1 MDDERRTLDEQIR
14 TAEPAAAATRE
25 VLRDARHELSA
36 AQRDL
41 AEVTAAAGAA
51 GAAAV
56 QLWGREAM
64 ALRQEVDRA
73 LQRQDRGGFSAPPIG
88 PIGMYLR
95 STTGVSDGEARVVE
109 TALAGVMDA
118 WVVNT
123 RADMERLWDIA
134 KRVGGGGRARR
145 GAWPPQVFISGFRS
159 HVYDYGPVRAVDG
172 QGRVWRRLID
182 MVRVEGLDQQ
192 VRGVGVILGPLTHG
206 ALRAD
211 GLAGEDCAPV
221 MAYLATGL
229 QSRCGGGWRYR
240 AG

>member
-1 MDDERRTLDEQIR
+1 MDEERRTLDEQIR
-14 TAEPAAAATRE
+14 TAEPAAAATRD

-64 ALRQEVDRA
+64 ALRKEVDRA
-73 LQRQDRGGFSAPPIG
+73 LQRPDRGGFSAPPIG

-95 STTGVSDGEARVVE
+95 VTTGVGDAEARVVE
-109 TALAGVMDA
+109 AALAGVMDA

-123 RADMERLWDIA
+123 RADMERLWEMA
-134 KRVGGGGRARR
+134 NRVGGGGRGRR
-145 GAWPPQVFISGFRS
+145 GSTWPPRVFISGFRS
-159 HVYDYGPVRAVDG
+159 RVYDYGPQRAVDG

-192 VRGVGVILGPLTHG
+192 VRGGARPNRCPLRCPEGMSGLGASCVHEG
-206 ALRAD
+206 
-211 GLAGEDCAPV
+211 
-221 MAYLATGL
+221 
-229 QSRCGGGWRYR
+229 
-240 AG
+240 